1 MSEHQRGLPRF
12 AGDGV
17 LIAGGARAILL
28 QLAYPPVGRGVVD
41 HSDFAGR
48 PLDRLWATLAY
59 AYAIVYGTEAD
70 RVRAVRLV
78 NRAHSPVRGEA
89 RGTAPAYSAYDPQ
102 LQLWVAATLYDTAVV
117 VHEELFGPLDPAE
130 ADALYDAYAE
140 LGIRLQLPRGQWPAD
155 RAAFAEYWA
164 QMLPR
169 LSVDAD
175 VHAVSRQLMFAR
187 SLPAPLGLAMPL
199 ARLVTAGLLP
209 DAVRSAYGIRWT
221 ARAERRF
228 RRTLAIT
235 GLLWPWLP
243 VSLRQWPQRRSLAII
258 RRG

>member
-1 MSEHQRGLPRF
+1 M
-12 AGDGV
+12 

-59 AYAIVYGTEAD
+59 AYAIVYGTEDD

-89 RGTAPAYSAYDPQ
+89 RGDAPAYSAYDPQ

-117 VHEELFGPLDPAE
+117 VHEELFGPLE
-130 ADALYDAYAE
+130 TEQADALYAAYAE
-140 LGIRLQLPRGQWPAD
+140 LGTGSQLPRGQWPAD
-155 RAAFAEYWA
+155 RAAFAAYWA
-164 QMLPR
+164 GMLPR

-175 VHAVSRQLMFAR
+175 VRAVSRELMFVALPPGAAR
-187 SLPAPLGLAMPL
+187 ARDAPRTTRHGRAPSSIRC
-199 ARLVTAGLLP
+199 A
-209 DAVRSAYGIRWT
+209 SAYGIRWT
-221 ARAERRF
+221 PRAERRF
-228 RRTLAIT
+228 RRALSRSRAWCGRGFRDRCASGRSDAAWPGSDGVDRTGDAI
-235 GLLWPWLP
+235 
-243 VSLRQWPQRRSLAII
+243 RRSRA
-258 RRG
+258 